1 MSDSI
6 LNTNGQNKIDND
18 LVFVGAKQNGQY
30 MTGFTDKIFI
40 IDLENLPDPLNPLH
54 LPANTVRVRTNDGNA
69 PLKDMSKATHASYDT
84 AILVPGTTDVYDV
97 YKSGSSF
104 ENLFYW
110 SMNLVEVLGAN
121 SKGITNTQYM
131 FKNCEYFTT
140 ISTVFDTSS
149 VTNMLG
155 MFHNCAALLS
165 IPLFDTSNVISMRAM
180 FEFDGELTTIPL
192 FNTSKVTDMERMFS
206 FCREVQSGALAL
218 YQQASSQ
225 ANPPTNHNSTFSMC
239 GENTDTGAAELA
251 QIPYEW
257 K

>member
-6 LNTNGQNKIDND
+6 LNTNGQNKIEND
-18 LVFVGAKQNGQY
+18 RVFVGAKQNGQY

-180 FEFDGELTTIPL
+180 FEFDGELKTIPL

>member
-1 MSDSI
+1 MAKI
-6 LNTNGQNKIDND
+6 LQTS
-18 LVFVGAKQNGQY
+18 
-30 MTGFTDKIFI
+30 DKILVG
-40 IDLENLPDPLNPLH
+40 DNYTGNLASFNGKIFVYDFDNQPDPLNPLN
-54 LPANTVRVRTNDGNA
+54 LPSNTVRVRTNDGNA

-84 AILVPGTTDVYDV
+84 AVLVPGTTDVYDV

-110 SMNLVEVLGAN
+110 SMNIVEVLGAN
-121 SKGITNTQYM
+121 SSGITDTQYM
-131 FKNCEYFTT
+131 FKNCEYLTT

-155 MFHNCAALLS
+155 MFHNCSVLLS
-165 IPLFDTSNVISMRAM
+165 VPLFDTSNVISMRAM

-192 FNTSKVTDMERMFS
+192 FNTSKVTDMDRMFE
-206 FCREVQSGALAL
+206 FCRKVQSGALAF

-225 ANPPTNHNSTFSMC
+225 AIPPSTHYQTFYAC
-239 GENTDTGAAELA
+239 GSDTQTGAAELA

>member
-1 MSDSI
+1 M
-6 LNTNGQNKIDND
+6 
-18 LVFVGAKQNGQY
+18 
-30 MTGFTDKIFI
+30 DKILQTLDKI
-40 IDLENLPDPLNPLH
+40 LVGDNYTGNLAVFNGKIFVYDFDNHPDPLNPLN

-84 AILVPGTTDVYDV
+84 AVLVPGTTDVYDV

-121 SKGITNTQYM
+121 STGITNTQYM

-140 ISTVFDTSS
+140 ISNVFDTSS

-155 MFHNCAALLS
+155 MFHNCAALIS
-165 IPLFDTSNVISMRAM
+165 VPLFDTSNAISMRAM

-192 FNTSKVTDMERMFS
+192 FNTSKVTDMDRMFE
-206 FCREVQSGALAL
+206 FCRKVQSGALAL
-218 YQQASSQ
+218 CQQASSQ
-225 ANPPTNHNSTFSMC
+225 ANPPSTHYQTFYAC
-239 GENTDTGAAELA
+239 GSDTQTGAAELA

>member
-6 LNTNGQNKIDND
+6 LNTNGQNEIDND

-30 MTGFTDKIFI
+30 MTGFTDKIFV

-54 LPANTVRVRTNDGNA
+54 LPSNTVRVRTNDGNA
-69 PLKDMSKATHASYDT
+69 PVIDMGKATHATYDT
-84 AILVPGTTDVYDV
+84 AVLVPGTTDVYDV

-110 SMNLVEVLGAN
+110 SINIVEVLGAN
-121 SKGITNTQYM
+121 SKGITNMQYM
-131 FKNCEYFTT
+131 FKNCEAFTT

-155 MFHNCAALLS
+155 MFHNCELLLS
-165 IPLFDTSNVISMRAM
+165 VPLFDTSNVTSMRAM
-180 FEFDGELTTIPL
+180 FEFNYELTSIPL
-192 FNTSKVTDMERMFS
+192 FNTSKVTDMDSMFA
-206 FCREVQSGALAL
+206 FCNKVQSGALAL

-225 ANPPTNHNSTFSMC
+225 SNPPTSHNNTFYNC
-239 GENTDTGAAELA
+239 GKDTETGAAELA

-257 K
+257 R

>member
-6 LNTNGQNKIDND
+6 LKTPDGYGTASDKL
-18 LVFVGAKQNGQY
+18 LVGKD
-30 MTGFTDKIFI
+30 FTDDLASFNGKLFV

-54 LPANTVRVRTNDGNA
+54 LPSNTVRVRTNDGNV

-84 AILVPGTTDVYDV
+84 AVLVPGTTDVYDV

-110 SMNLVEVLGAN
+110 SKNIVEVLGAN

-131 FKNCEYFTT
+131 FKNCESFTT
-140 ISTVFDTSS
+140 ISTIFDTSS

-155 MFHNCAALLS
+155 MFHNCEVLLS
-165 IPLFDTSNVISMRAM
+165 TPLFDTSNVTTMRGM
-180 FEFDGELTTIPL
+180 FEFAYALTSVPL
-192 FNTSKVTDMERMFS
+192 FKTSKVTDMERMFS
-206 FCREVQSGALAL
+206 FCGNVQTGALAL

-225 ANPPTNHNSTFSMC
+225 ANPPTNHNDTFSQC
-239 GENTDTGAAELA
+239 GKNTETGAAELA
-251 QIPYEW
+251 QIPSDW

>member
-1 MSDSI
+1 MADQIILGPGGVDSSI
-6 LNTNGQNKIDND
+6 TNK
-18 LVFVGAKQNGQY
+18 VMVGN
-30 MTGFTDKIFI
+30 GFTGDLTSFNGKIFVF
-40 IDLENLPDPLNPLH
+40 DVENIPDPLNPLN
-54 LPANTVRVRTNDGNA
+54 LPSNTVRVRTNDGNV
-69 PLKDMSKATHASYDT
+69 PIRKTGQSVHASYDT

-104 ENLFYW
+104 ENLFYG
-110 SMNLVEVLGAN
+110 SDNIVEVLGAN
-121 SKGITNTQYM
+121 SKGITNMQYM
-131 FKNCEYFTT
+131 FKNCDSFTT
-140 ISTVFDTSS
+140 ISTIFDTSS

-155 MFHNCAALLS
+155 MFHNCEFLLS
-165 IPLFDTSNVISMRAM
+165 VPLFDTSNVTSMRAM
-180 FEFDGELTTIPL
+180 FEFDFKLTTIPL

>member
-1 MSDSI
+1 MSDKI
-6 LNTNGQNKIDND
+6 LNTNGQNEIDND

-30 MTGFTDKIFI
+30 MTGFTDKIFV

-225 ANPPTNHNSTFSMC
+225 ANPPTNHNSTFNKC